1 MATSSKVFK
10 KTCSNGKLSVYLGKR
25 DFVDHIDSVEPID
38 GVVLIDPENVKDRKV
53 FVVLTCAFRYGRD
66 DLDVIGLTF
75 RKDLHMQALQVF
87 PKEPSQ
93 APVPLTNLQECLL
106 HKLGDNAYPFTFQLP
121 TNLPCSVTLQPA
133 PEDADKACGVDFE
146 VKSFYAENV
155 EEKISKRNSVRLI
168 IRKVQFAPLDLG
180 PMPRAETTRHF
191 LLSDHPLKLEVWM
204 DKEVHYHGEPISIHV
219 DINNGTSKL
228 IKKIKVS
235 VDQIVDVVLYSG
247 DKYTKTVFSEEFG
260 ETVAANSTFS
270 KSFTATP
277 TLAANRQKQGLALD
291 GKLKHE
297 DTNLASS
304 TILQPG
310 TDKEALGILVSYQV
324 RINIVVSRGGIL
336 GDLTSSDM
344 SVVLP
349 LSLMHPKPSYEVRTS
364 SSRSLLRGGQR
375 ARGERSLRRRPPTL
389 RTTKEA
395 HGAWAPGGS
404 P

>member
-260 ETVAANSTFS
+260 
-270 KSFTATP
+270 
-277 TLAANRQKQGLALD
+277 
-291 GKLKHE
+291 
-297 DTNLASS
+297 
-304 TILQPG
+304 LQPG